1 MAYDTSV
8 EGLIKESKR
17 RVGAINPGISDRMEL
32 IIRRAKKRGI
42 NVVFTQGLR
51 TYAEQAA
58 LYGQGRKFYVYGG
71 KQYAKPSANRVTNA
85 PPGYSI
91 HNFGYALD
99 YALIVD
105 GTIVWNLTKDSN
117 KNGRADWNEVAEIA
131 KGLGFSWGGDWTSF
145 KDMPHIDI
153 TQGLSTASFR
163 AGKRPTLR
171 ALTAAEKA
179 ELKGTTVTTA
189 KKEKDYSKDY
199 YVVKHDRFA
208 VLKAIG
214 FYSKVGL
221 AKADKVSTIKK
232 GTKVDIISLVHG
244 KDGIPRYKVKVDG
257 KTGYVTT
264 KRSHIKA
271 YTLKANKG
279 TTQTYSVKKG
289 DTLTAIAKKF
299 ETTITKLKNL
309 NGLASANVISIGQVL
324 KIPADSNQ

>member
-17 RVGAINPGISDRMEL
+17 RVGAIPQGMLERMEL
-32 IIRRAKKRGI
+32 VIRRAKTRGI

-51 TYAEQAA
+51 TYKEQAA
-58 LYGQGRKFYVYGG
+58 LYGQGRSSYVYGG
-71 KQYAKPSANRVTNA
+71 VQYAKPKMAKVTNA
-85 PPGYSI
+85 QPGYSI

-117 KNGRADWNEVAEIA
+117 KNGKADWNEVAEIA
-131 KGLGFSWGGDWTSF
+131 KAIGFSWGGDWRSF
-145 KDMPHIDI
+145 KDMPHVDI
-153 TQGLSTASFR
+153 TQGITTASFR

-171 ALTAAEKA
+171 ALTAGEKA
-179 ELKGTTVTTA
+179 ELKGTTAVTQTA
-189 KKEKDYSKDY
+189 NKAKDYSKDY
-199 YVVKHDRFA
+199 YVVKHDKFV

-232 GTKVDIISLVHG
+232 DTKVAIISLEHG
-244 KDGIPRYKVKVDG
+244 KDGIPRYKVKVGG
-257 KTGYVTT
+257 KVGYVTT

-271 YTLKANKG
+271 YTVKPNQG
-279 TTQTYSVKKG
+279 TTQTYSVKSG
-289 DTLTAIAKKF
+289 DTLTQIASTFK
-299 ETTITKLKNL
+299 TTVEKIKNL
-309 NGLASANVISIGQVL
+309 NGLASANKIKVGQIL
-324 KIPADSNQ
+324 KIPA